1 MKKSVLALCLSS
13 LMGVCHAQK
22 KFETGVKFGYVNS
35 SLHFTESGTSSNFDA
50 KHNIYLSLPVEYQVN
65 SYFSLQGELGIA
77 GLGGN
82 NLPIN
87 GQNSPLH
94 LATFY
99 VPLGAKFYPFNQKF
113 SFLGGVNLG
122 FTLKAL
128 GEENGKK
135 VEYTNFKTGNHS
147 AFLGLEYKFTKNI
160 FAETRYNLGL
170 SNIANERGQT
180 MKNNFFQVGIGYI
193 FNNKTQQ
200 ESTPKIPEEPVKQEI
215 TTEAPKETTS

>member
-22 KFETGVKFGYVNS
+22 KFERGIKLGY
-35 SLHFTESGTSSNFDA
+35 LHSTLKLSEGGFSETFDA
-50 KHNIYLSLPVEYQVN
+50 KSSAYMSVPMEYHLIN
-65 SYFSLQGELGIA
+65 DRFSILGEIGIV

-87 GQNSPLH
+87 GQNSPLY

-99 VPLGAKFYPFNQKF
+99 VPLGAKFYPFNHKF
-113 SFLGGVNLG
+113 SLLGGLNLG
-122 FTLKAL
+122 FTVKAL

-135 VEYTNFKTGNHS
+135 VKYTNFKTGNHS

-170 SNIANERGQT
+170 SNIVSERGQT
-180 MKNNFFQVGIGYI
+180 MKNNFLQIGVGYI
-193 FNNKTQQ
+193 FDD
-200 ESTPKIPEEPVKQEI
+200 
-215 TTEAPKETTS
+215 